1 AMTTWESVG
10 AVQVE
15 WQPEAADYVEAFTAL
30 NRRRTR
36 WLLGVVML
44 PIAVLGLVFAAAQ
57 VRAGEGDTAIVGIV
71 VAVVL
76 PLLPVV
82 LTRGSTKGLWR
93 MYPQL
98 HAPGQVTVD
107 PHAGVSA
114 IGGVVTMRPFDIA
127 VGSSVYPWP
136 SVRQV
141 LETDRVFVVL
151 LADSRNGKK
160 FLLLA
165 KRGVTDPA
173 GLAHLRAMLVS

>member
-1 AMTTWESVG
+1 MTTRKSVDG
-10 AVQVE
+10 VYLE

-30 NRRRTR
+30 NRRRTM
-36 WLLGVVML
+36 WLLGLVML

-57 VRAGEGDTAIVGIV
+57 VRAGESDTAIVGIV

-76 PLLPVV
+76 PLLPVL

-98 HAPGQVTVD
+98 HAPGQATVD
-107 PHAGVSA
+107 PYTGIAAMGA
-114 IGGVVTMRPFDIA
+114 VVTVRPFDIA
-127 VGSSVYPWP
+127 VGGSAYPWP

-151 LADSRNGKK
+151 LADSRKK

-165 KRGVTDPA
+165 KRGVTDTA
-173 GLAHLRAMLVS
+173 RLAHLRTMLVS